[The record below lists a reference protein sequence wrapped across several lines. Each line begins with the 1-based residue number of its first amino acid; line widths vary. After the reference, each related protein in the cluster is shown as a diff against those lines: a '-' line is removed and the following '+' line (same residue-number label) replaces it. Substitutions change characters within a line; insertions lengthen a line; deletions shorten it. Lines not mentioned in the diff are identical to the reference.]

1 MTKPDQHDDNKGAH
15 HDHHKNAHKHTDQ
28 EIVQRIKTLPQFR
41 YDETAPRPS
50 YLKPTLSIMAAHIL
64 TFPLVYHKTR
74 EQLGLGTFSEA
85 HSKYGFFGHFRGVT
99 AFLYGAALRGGV
111 QASLEAGSPNDPK
124 KTTFWKYATI
134 FTPVA
139 LTLAIGP
146 PVENLQ
152 TLHIHDQI
160 NRSNSLYGSI
170 GSILKNKLSSEGVK
184 SLYRG
189 AIPQTVSVAIFY
201 GSSFFF
207 LKQRAPGDTFSDY
220 AKALLPLN
228 IVASILANPFE
239 VVKTRL
245 QGINGHTYETFAQT
259 WSKDGVKSL
268 FIKGLLPFTA
278 RNVAFGFLVSYFL
291 SHH

>member
-1 MTKPDQHDDNKGAH
+1 MTKPDQHDDNKAAH
-15 HDHHKNAHKHTDQ
+15 HDHHHKHAHKPTGQ
-28 EIVQRIKTLPQFR
+28 EVVERIKTLPQFR
-41 YDETAPRPS
+41 YDATAPRPS
-50 YLKPTLSIMAAHIL
+50 YLKLTLAIMAAHVA

-74 EQLGLGTFSEA
+74 EQLGLGTVREA
-85 HSKYGFFGHFRGVT
+85 HQKFGFVGHFRGVT
-99 AFLYGAALRGGV
+99 PFLYGAALRGGV
-111 QASLEAGSPNDPK
+111 QAALVSGSPNDPK
-124 KTTFWKYATI
+124 KTTFWKYATL

-139 LTLAIGP
+139 LTLLVGP

-152 TLHIHDQI
+152 TLHINDQI
-160 NRSNSLYGSI
+160 SANRQFGSVGSI
-170 GSILKNKLSSEGVK
+170 MKNGLQTEGIK

-189 AIPQTVSVAIFY
+189 AIPQTISVAIFY

-207 LKQRAPGDTFSDY
+207 LKQRSTGDTFSDY

-245 QGINGHTYETFAQT
+245 QGTEGRTYESFSQT
-259 WSKDGVKSL
+259 WAKDGVKSL